1 MAWKRRPDFL
11 RKPRPL
17 TIGGRDRWRQPGRS
31 RGLGVRD
38 PGLPGEPAE
47 TQWARCEGISTLAV
61 YIYPQGA
68 KQPQDADG
76 GRGSCCCRG
85 KVGAPRSGGAE
96 LSSSRE
102 EGGPRPAAPRGSQK
116 NLGTVNTFK
125 PSPSGAQKGGASQA
139 GGVLASPEE
148 EEASWRHVLSS
159 PPAQEQGWRK
169 GPQTPGQGEG
179 DSGVRA
185 SQEAKGSRLRGHTSG
200 CRPPGEDR
208 RACSLAPRALD

>member
-1 MAWKRRPDFL
+1 MTCL
-11 RKPRPL
+11 
-17 TIGGRDRWRQPGRS
+17 GRTSKQGDHGPGRS
-31 RGLGVRD
+31 PLGTAALRALEGSSSLG
-38 PGLPGEPAE
+38 PSRRILP
-47 TQWARCEGISTLAV
+47 ISV
-61 YIYPQGA
+61 YIYAQGGQRHQERCMGQGAPGPQGA

-148 EEASWRHVLSS
+148 EEASWRHVLS
-159 PPAQEQGWRK
+159 
-169 GPQTPGQGEG
+169 
-179 DSGVRA
+179 
-185 SQEAKGSRLRGHTSG
+185 
-200 CRPPGEDR
+200 
-208 RACSLAPRALD
+208 

>member
-1 MAWKRRPDFL
+1 MAMAWKRRPDFL

-148 EEASWRHVLSS
+148 EEASWRHVLS
-159 PPAQEQGWRK
+159 
-169 GPQTPGQGEG
+169 
-179 DSGVRA
+179 
-185 SQEAKGSRLRGHTSG
+185 
-200 CRPPGEDR
+200 
-208 RACSLAPRALD
+208 